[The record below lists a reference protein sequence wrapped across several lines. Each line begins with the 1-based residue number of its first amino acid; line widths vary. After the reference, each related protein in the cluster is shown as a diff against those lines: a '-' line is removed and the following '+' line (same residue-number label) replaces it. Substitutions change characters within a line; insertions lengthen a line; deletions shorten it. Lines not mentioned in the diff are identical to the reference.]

1 MFIEFCIKTCGVT
14 FIIACVLHR
23 LNNQP
28 GDDIGVKA
36 LNISTWKFIRIGV
49 FFEILAWASQV
60 LLWLVAEALKFEK
73 TEAVS
78 ATVLCLTSLILMLA
92 AIKILHGFNGE
103 IMQEARPF
111 LSTLKS
117 AIYNFG
123 LTIPVFWGTSF
134 LWGTFLQLTHSL
146 GVPVDLSPQDVVQ
159 SFSHSMDPF
168 VMVIRVATAVVISP
182 ILEEIIFRGFIYR
195 ALKGRGNKFVAAG
208 FTSFIF
214 ALIHW
219 NLLAFAGLFMLSIC
233 LIQIYEHSADIREPI
248 LVHALLNAIT
258 IICLLWNTHVTAI

>member
-1 MFIEFCIKTCGVT
+1 MPT

-28 GDDIGVKA
+28 DDDIGVKA
-36 LNISTWKFIRIGV
+36 LNVSIWKFIRIGV
-49 FFEILAWASQV
+49 FFEILAWAPQI
-60 LLWLVAEALKFEK
+60 LLWLIAEALKFEK
-73 TEAVS
+73 TEAASVII
-78 ATVLCLTSLILMLA
+78 LCLTSLILMLA
-92 AIKILHGFNGE
+92 AIKCFRRFSGE

-117 AIYNFG
+117 AIYNLG
-123 LTIPVFWGTSF
+123 LTLPVFLGTSF
-134 LWGTFLQLTHSL
+134 LWGSFWKLTHSL
-146 GVPVDLSPQDVVQ
+146 GVSVDLSPQYVVQ
-159 SFSHSMDPF
+159 WFSHPGDPL
-168 VMVIRVATAVVISP
+168 VTTIRVATAVVISP
-182 ILEEIIFRGFIYR
+182 ILEEIIFRGLIYR
-195 ALKGRGNKFVAAG
+195 ALKGRGSKFVAAG

-233 LIQIYEHSADIREPI
+233 LIKIYEHSADIREPI

>member
-1 MFIEFCIKTCGVT
+1 MESFTKIYIPT

-28 GDDIGVKA
+28 DDDIGVRA
-36 LNISTWKFIRIGV
+36 LNISMWKFIRIGV
-49 FFEILAWASQV
+49 FFEILGWVSQT
-60 LLWLVAEALKFEK
+60 LLWLVAKALKFEK
-73 TEAVS
+73 TEAISVII
-78 ATVLCLTSLILMLA
+78 LCLTSLILMLA
-92 AIKILHGFNGE
+92 AIKFLHGFDGE
-103 IMQEARPF
+103 IFQGTQPF

-117 AIYNFG
+117 AIYNLG
-123 LTIPVFWGTSF
+123 LTLPVFWGTSF

-159 SFSHSMDPF
+159 SFSHPGDLF
-168 VMVIRVATAVVISP
+168 VIVIRAVTAVTIAP

-219 NLLAFAGLFMLSIC
+219 NLLAFAGLFMLSLC
-233 LIQIYEHSADIREPI
+233 LINIYEHSADIREPM
-248 LVHALLNAIT
+248 LVHALLNAVTVIG
-258 IICLLWNTHVTAI
+258 LLWNTHVTII